1 MLAGVLERC
10 MKRRGVRDC
19 DPYDWEK
26 LAEAPQSVTT
36 SSSSAAVPSKPQ
48 QRIITNPGTANVTTD
63 NLGEDPLAASI
74 GLNNQENMHPGD
86 MAVAASAAVPPVVD
100 RRTPLQTAQVVSTD
114 KEGGTNGDGSKSP
127 VPVNGQSAQVNAQG
141 GYGYDGQQAYAGY
154 GVGGQIPAQPEEDE
168 FELIEHNT
176 PVDIEK
182 LNRELFERNQDL

>member
-1 MLAGVLERC
+1 LFWLVSLKIGQSNRFGGQRPRSHSFVERDGRDGRAALAGHWLRNDTVEMCTKCRMNKNKPDYFMLAGVLERC
-10 MKRRGVRDC
+10 MKRLGVRDC

-86 MAVAASAAVPPVVD
+86 MAVAASAALPPALD
-100 RRTPLQTAQVVSTD
+100 RRSPLQTA
-114 KEGGTNGDGSKSP
+114 
-127 VPVNGQSAQVNAQG
+127 
-141 GYGYDGQQAYAGY
+141 
-154 GVGGQIPAQPEEDE
+154 
-168 FELIEHNT
+168 
-176 PVDIEK
+176 
-182 LNRELFERNQDL
+182 